1 VARRKP
7 PLPNVLRVYESAR
20 WGYEWRVP
28 DVWYER
34 ALDVEDGEGVLF
46 APDPEDLS
54 TFLSIELRDLGTEVT
69 VEDLPNL
76 KWGFLRGLRSVTG
89 SRLLHTDSFA
99 SEFSIGVEAIQ
110 TYAAADEGGDVRRKR
125 WIRLLYKDSRQARL
139 IAQGATI
146 REFDRL
152 QPLFAPC
159 VTTFMFSYRPA
170 DAP

>member
-1 VARRKP
+1 M
-7 PLPNVLRVYESAR
+7 YESAR

-34 ALDVEDGEGVLF
+34 VLDVEDGQGVLF
-46 APDPEDLS
+46 APDPEDLG

-69 VEDLPNL
+69 DADLPDL
-76 KWGFLRGLRSVTG
+76 KRGFLRGLRSVKR
-89 SRLLHTDSFA
+89 SRLLHTDAFA

-110 TYAAADEGGDVRRKR
+110 TYAAADGDGAKRRKR

-146 REFDRL
+146 QEFDRL

-159 VTTFMFSYRPA
+159 ITTFMFSYRPA
-170 DAP
+170 DLP